1 MLEHVRWASG
11 NPSAT
16 VVMTQY
22 RALAAA
28 SVGRLR
34 EARQFWSE
42 AASTAAQV
50 GTTPARQA
58 GIRLMEAET
67 EALLGDTR
75 RARLAAEA
83 ALAVDQQPGTLRSA
97 AIAFALSGDPAR
109 AGRLVDDASRLAEPS
124 ICSTFV
130 WLPVARALVEA
141 GSGRP
146 ERAREILCQAAPFE
160 RGRDFG
166 LTPLGVRASVELTAG
181 RSREAAATFQELLR
195 LRVVV
200 PTSPWVAFA
209 RLGLARAL
217 RDAGDAPG
225 SRAAYDV
232 VLESMKKADADAP
245 LLVAAR
251 RERAALGSR

>member
-1 MLEHVRWASG
+1 MLEHARWASG

-16 VVMTQY
+16 VMMTQF

-28 SVGRLR
+28 SPGRLR
-34 EARQFWSE
+34 EARQLWSE
-42 AASTAAQV
+42 AANAALQT
-50 GTTPARQA
+50 GTPARQA
-58 GIRLMEAET
+58 GVRLREAET
-67 EALLGDTR
+67 EALLGDPR

-83 ALAVDQQPGTLRSA
+83 ALAVDHAPGTMLSA
-97 AIAFALSGDPAR
+97 AIVFALSGDPDR
-109 AGRLVDDASRLAEPS
+109 AGTLVEKADGEAEPGIGS
-124 ICSTFV
+124 RFV

-146 ERAREILCQAAPFE
+146 DQAREMLRQAVRFE

-166 LTPLGVRASVELTAG
+166 LAPLGVRATLELSAG
-181 RSREAAATFQELLR
+181 RPREAAATFRELLG
-195 LRVVV
+195 LRAVV

-217 RDAGDAPG
+217 RDAGDVQS
-225 SRAAYDV
+225 SRTAYDA
-232 VLESMKKADADAP
+232 VLDSMRQADADAP